1 MLAIVIG
8 LMIGIGIGYLLYL
21 LGSFILELLDFVFLT
36 GLWPCLLIVV
46 ILFFILCCE
55 YKIAHVKH
63 KHNCY
68 ACCV

>member
-46 ILFFILCCE
+46 ILFFILC
-55 YKIAHVKH
+55 
-63 KHNCY
+63 
-68 ACCV
+68 